1 LSVLEALR
9 KRLQKSQPTF
19 EIVGLLT
26 REDDIYPLG
35 TDTKVLGTVFE
46 LLIRPYIY
54 DVAKELGLMV
64 KEPDRQNYYPD
75 FTLMVDE
82 SDPAKTAVDVKTTYR
97 DFRSDGTWRA
107 KFTLGG
113 FASFLR
119 GTGDK
124 NIVYPYSQYGQHLIV
139 GFIYTRNDSSTSVA
153 QSLADRDKVTSPFK
167 DVEVFVQEKYRIAG
181 EKPGSGNTENI
192 GSIEGSSLDDF
203 VLGKGPFAELGEETF
218 LDYWRN
224 YPRYRTSKAYNDLAS
239 YFKWK
244 KTQAKE

>member
-82 SDPAKTAVDVKTTYR
+82 SDPAKTAVDV
-97 DFRSDGTWRA
+97 
-107 KFTLGG
+107 
-113 FASFLR
+113 
-119 GTGDK
+119 
-124 NIVYPYSQYGQHLIV
+124 
-139 GFIYTRNDSSTSVA
+139 
-153 QSLADRDKVTSPFK
+153 
-167 DVEVFVQEKYRIAG
+167 
-181 EKPGSGNTENI
+181 
-192 GSIEGSSLDDF
+192 
-203 VLGKGPFAELGEETF
+203 
-218 LDYWRN
+218 
-224 YPRYRTSKAYNDLAS
+224 
-239 YFKWK
+239 
-244 KTQAKE
+244 